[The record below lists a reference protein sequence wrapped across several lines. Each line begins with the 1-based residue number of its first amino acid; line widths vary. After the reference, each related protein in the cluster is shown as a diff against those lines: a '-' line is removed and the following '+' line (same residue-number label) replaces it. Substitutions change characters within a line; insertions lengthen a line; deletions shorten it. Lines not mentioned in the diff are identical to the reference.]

1 MVVVVLT
8 KAIEDGDV
16 PEVRAGIAAENPAA
30 AASANERIALQP
42 TPNNAKRHQR
52 PALHV

>member
-1 MVVVVLT
+1 M
-8 KAIEDGDV
+8 GDV

-30 AASANERIALQP
+30 AASANEQTALQP